1 MPCSDPLREKAAVT
15 VIELAQTIGARV
27 LLPGKAGS
35 GEIARI
41 YAGDR
46 MSDLLEQA
54 AADTLLVT
62 RLSNPHLAHV
72 AELMDVPGLCLVQG
86 TTPEPGL
93 LAAAAACGTALLVS
107 PVSLEDT
114 CSRLERCLRE
124 RKDA

>member
-1 MPCSDPLREKAAVT
+1 M
-15 VIELAQTIGARV
+15 ELAQTIGARV
-27 LLPGKAGS
+27 LLPGKAGG

-62 RLSNPHLAHV
+62 HLANPHLAHV

-86 TTPEPGL
+86 ITPEPGL

-107 PVSLEDT
+107 PVSLDDT
-114 CSRLERCLRE
+114 RSRLERCLQ
-124 RKDA
+124 APQGL